1 MYHRLRLI
9 AAVRR
14 AKQDAKDGKDGQNPY
29 DDPALRRRYYRSYVA
44 WRDIYKE
51 RTPKLSRDAKRLPL
65 QRILAVNATALE

>member
-14 AKQDAKDGKDGQNPY
+14 AKQDAKASQGGPIGPNPY
-29 DDPALRRRYYRSYVA
+29 DDPVLRRRYYRSYVA

-51 RTPKLSRDAKRLPL
+51 RTK
-65 QRILAVNATALE
+65 